1 MSVVL
6 ITGSS
11 TGIGEATALH
21 FARLGDTVYA
31 TMRTPDRSGGKL
43 RAAAE
48 EDGLDL
54 HLLALD
60 VTDDASVERAVGQA
74 VDRSGVIDVLVNN
87 AGVSQL
93 SSIEEVPVDAAKGLF
108 ETNVFGA
115 LRMMQA
121 VLPGMRERRGGT
133 IVNVSSVAGRI
144 VSAGHG
150 VYAASKHA
158 LEALS
163 EAAAIE
169 MRRFGVR
176 VIVIEPGFI
185 STPILDKGAAVN
197 VEDSVHAP
205 LLGRMRAMYL
215 DARANAEPPSVVAEV
230 IAAALADPE
239 PKLRYQA
246 GLGASSL
253 LDGRT
258 NVSDEEWIDLGRE
271 MTDEEYFAASAR
283 IFAGGEETEGA
294 GD

>member
-1 MSVVL
+1 MSVVF

-21 FARLGDTVYA
+21 FARLGHTVYA
-31 TMRTPDRSGGKL
+31 TMRTPEHSGESL
-43 RAAAE
+43 RAAVE
-48 EDGLDL
+48 QDGLDL
-54 HLLALD
+54 HLIALD
-60 VTDDASVERAVGQA
+60 VDDDASVERAVGQA
-74 VDRSGVIDVLVNN
+74 LERSGVIDVLVNN
-87 AGVSQL
+87 AGISKL
-93 SSIEEVPVDAAKGLF
+93 SSIEEVPIDVAKGLF

-121 VLPGMRERRGGT
+121 VLPAMRERRSGT

-150 VYAASKHA
+150 IYAASKHA

-185 STPILDKGAAVN
+185 STPILDKGAAID
-197 VEDSVHAP
+197 VEASVHAP
-205 LLGRMRAMYL
+205 LLRRMREMYL

-230 IAAALADPE
+230 IAEALDDPNT
-239 PKLRYQA
+239 KLRYVA
-246 GLGASSL
+246 GLGAGAL
-253 LDGRT
+253 IEGRRRA
-258 NVSDEEWIDLGRE
+258 SDEEWIDLGRE
-271 MTDEEYFAASAR
+271 MTEEEYLTAAAR
-283 IFAGGEETEGA
+283 IFGPGGADEGA
-294 GD
+294 GA